1 MALNFVVK
9 PASSKD
15 LQKLVKLFRS
25 IVTSLEYYN
34 NLAKVTE
41 LKKYTS
47 EKLSE
52 KLVHDPFSVLVA
64 VDSEEEVIGFSFSH
78 FDDYTIWLDWFGV
91 DLSVRHRGIGQS
103 LLENTFEASKKRG
116 AHKIW
121 CDSRS
126 TNEPSKNL
134 LRKVGFREIVEI
146 KDHWYRQDFIL
157 WERFL

>member
-1 MALNFVVK
+1 MALEFVVR
-9 PASSKD
+9 PADSND
-15 LQKLVKLFRS
+15 LQKLVKLFES

-34 NLAKVTE
+34 NLAKESE
-41 LKKYTS
+41 LKKYTLD
-47 EKLSE
+47 KLSE
-52 KLVHDPFSVLVA
+52 KLVYDPFSVLIA
-64 VDSEEEVIGFSFSH
+64 VDNEEEVIGFSFSH

-91 DLSVRHRGIGQS
+91 DPQARHMGIGQS
-103 LLENTFEASKKRG
+103 LLESTFEASKKRG

-126 TNEPSKNL
+126 NNEPSKNL